1 MSFMSNYS
9 LKTSLRE
16 NLNNTLFQFPQDQDV
31 DSLVNEFTNII
42 IKVSRKVIKIKNR
55 QYSKKKQRST
65 MQNKKWFDKSCHLLK
80 NELRN
85 LGRRASIYPKK
96 CRGGDG
102 LQTRKVRRYATR
114 NFFLN
119 FGTLKRYSQR
129 FGGTYK
135 VILQCA

>member
-1 MSFMSNYS
+1 MNYE
-9 LKTSLRE
+9 TWVE
-16 NLNNTLFQFPQDQDV
+16 G
-31 DSLVNEFTNII
+31 
-42 IKVSRKVIKIKNR
+42 R
-55 QYSKKKQRST
+55 QSIQ
-65 MQNKKWFDKSCHLLK
+65 KSV
-80 NELRN
+80 
-85 LGRRASIYPKK
+85 
-96 CRGGDG
+96 GGDG